1 MIVLE
6 RADIVDICT
15 CISVIIT
22 MYIGYSIWKNNT
34 KNRKKEE

>member
-6 RADIVDICT
+6 RTDIVDICT
-15 CISVIIT
+15 CISVIII
-22 MYIGYSIWKNNT
+22 MYIGYSIWKDNT

>member
-1 MIVLE
+1 MIILE

-22 MYIGYSIWKNNT
+22 MYIGYSTWKNNI